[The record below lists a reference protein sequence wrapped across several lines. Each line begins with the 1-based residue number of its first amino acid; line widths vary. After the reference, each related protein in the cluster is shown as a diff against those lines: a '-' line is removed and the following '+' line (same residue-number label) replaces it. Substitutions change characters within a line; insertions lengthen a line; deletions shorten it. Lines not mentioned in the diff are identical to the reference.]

1 MPSAIYLPNPVPV
14 PLRRSLSGEMSD
26 AENVDPIHSDGT
38 DDETIDP
45 RHLKLPPSSG
55 RTCNG
60 GTCRPFDPAFHEARS
75 NSYYQRVL
83 AARIR
88 LHGHDGVTNVPVGV
102 VRTYQDEEEDEE
114 EEEVDNEEDNEDA
127 GLAEADD
134 DLEAEEP
141 DEDMETEEP
150 DEDEDDVSAE
160 AGMLDVEATDEQ
172 ESADEAPAPSSRNR
186 RYHRRTGLPVATR
199 RARPGV
205 VALREIRKFQKSTK
219 CEIPKAAFQRVVRE
233 IAQEIKSDIRF
244 DSMAIL
250 ALQEAA
256 EMYLVRVH
264 EHTNLCAIHANRVT
278 VTAEDMVVARKLRGE
293 KNAQAY
299 TGHDGGTT
307 VWRRVAPKDRPVWHG

>member
-1 MPSAIYLPNPVPV
+1 
-14 PLRRSLSGEMSD
+14 
-26 AENVDPIHSDGT
+26 
-38 DDETIDP
+38 
-45 RHLKLPPSSG
+45 
-55 RTCNG
+55 
-60 GTCRPFDPAFHEARS
+60 
-75 NSYYQRVL
+75 
-83 AARIR
+83 
-88 LHGHDGVTNVPVGV
+88 
-102 VRTYQDEEEDEE
+102 
-114 EEEVDNEEDNEDA
+114 
-127 GLAEADD
+127 
-134 DLEAEEP
+134 
-141 DEDMETEEP
+141 
-150 DEDEDDVSAE
+150 
-160 AGMLDVEATDEQ
+160 MLDVEATEEDDSAQQ

-256 EMYLVRVH
+256 EMYLVRMH

-299 TGHDGGTT
+299 TGHDGGPT
-307 VWRRVAPKDRPVWHG
+307 VWRSVAPKDRPVWHG